1 MGCRNARCKLVKQ
14 AQITQEIKKSGLVT
28 SGQSDVH
35 PHLDRI
41 VSRHLQSTWLQP
53 LHKPSMNAYH
63 LLQNEG
69 VFTSGQPFILDSGC
83 GTGKSTLELSGL
95 FPRHTVIGVDQSSAR
110 LARGG
115 VKTDLYRS
123 GNCILM
129 RAELTTLWRMLVKDR
144 LSPDKHFLLYPNPWP
159 KPAHLVRRWHGHPVF
174 PQLLSL
180 GGEIE
185 MRCNWRVY
193 AMEFALAIEQATGSS
208 VTVKDFR
215 PESGISLFE
224 QKYLDRGQRLYA
236 VTVPEKLTA
245 VFSVSQTS
253 VDI

>member
-1 MGCRNARCKLVKQ
+1 MKQ
-14 AQITQEIKKSGLVT
+14 TQINQEIEKSGLV
-28 SGQSDVH
+28 SGGQSDVH

-41 VSRHLQSTWLQP
+41 VNRHLNSTWLQP

-69 VFTSGQPFILDSGC
+69 IFTSGQPFILDSGC

-115 VKTDLYRS
+115 AKSDLYCR
-123 GNCILM
+123 GNCILL
-129 RAELTTLWRMLVKDR
+129 RAELTTLWRMLVKDS

-159 KPAHLVRRWHGHPVF
+159 KPAHLLRRWHGHPVF

-193 AMEFALAIEQATGSS
+193 AMEVALAI
-208 VTVKDFR
+208 
-215 PESGISLFE
+215 
-224 QKYLDRGQRLYA
+224 
-236 VTVPEKLTA
+236 
-245 VFSVSQTS
+245 
-253 VDI
+253 